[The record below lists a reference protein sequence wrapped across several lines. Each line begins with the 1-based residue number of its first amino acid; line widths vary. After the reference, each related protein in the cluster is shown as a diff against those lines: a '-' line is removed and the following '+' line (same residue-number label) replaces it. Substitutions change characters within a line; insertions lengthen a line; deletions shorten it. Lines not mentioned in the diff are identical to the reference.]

1 MSDGFSIALVLREHR
16 VEWTAVHRRKNR
28 VEITQ
33 QKVVE
38 LQWPEG
44 LEDRRSPEAAAFL
57 KGKLPPVKGSV
68 GIVVPSDRVLMRVVE
83 LPSIDLEELR
93 GMAELQVD
101 KFSPFATEQMAIAI
115 EVLHQVEDRSRVLIA
130 AVQNEYI
137 DHLGEFL
144 MKAGLYPQSVDVDV
158 LGWWTLIRDAGH
170 LTAGGQEMVLIHD
183 DHCAQLIVAR
193 DGIPVMIRALDTR
206 LPLHDA
212 AFAAEAVEEIEYTV
226 MTLEA
231 GWGAMPTTRLA
242 IWTRGAV
249 PADVV
254 DPIARAAG
262 FPVQVFDL
270 ASLPPLSE
278 GLSRRMT
285 SPESASLDL
294 APTTWRRGILSK
306 QLQRRAL
313 LVGFAAMMIWSVA
326 LGGLW
331 FWTQRQRSLLEKDLA
346 AINQLQR
353 DVEAV
358 RELRRQVEWL
368 QQYADR
374 SYSSLE
380 CLREVSELLPA
391 GVDITSFTYNKA
403 SQVNLRGEA
412 DNDGPVNDF
421 ISRLEKSGLFTSVK
435 TEGISTASRGG
446 RTRSQFRITM
456 TLPVAVVEEGA

>member
-1 MSDGFSIALVLREHR
+1 MSDGFFIALVLRDDR
-16 VEWTAVHRRKNR
+16 VEWTAVQRRKSR
-28 VEITQ
+28 VDITQ

-44 LEDRRSPEAAAFL
+44 MEDRRSSEAAAFL

-68 GIVVPSDRVLMRVVE
+68 GIAVPSDRVLMRVVE

-101 KFSPFATEQMAIAI
+101 KFSPFPTDQMAIAI
-115 EVLHQVEDRSRVLIA
+115 EVLHQAEDRSRVLIA

-137 DHLGEFL
+137 DHLGDFL

-170 LTAGGQEMVLIHD
+170 LTTAGQEMVLIHD
-183 DHCAQLIVAR
+183 DHCAQLIVTR

-206 LPLHDA
+206 LPLHDP

-231 GWGAMPTTRLA
+231 GWGAMPTMRLA

-249 PADVV
+249 PAEVV
-254 DPIARAAG
+254 EPIARHAHLA
-262 FPVQVFDL
+262 VQAFDL
-270 ASLPPLSE
+270 ATLPPLSE
-278 GLSRRMT
+278 GLSRRMI

-294 APTTWRRGILSK
+294 APATWRRGILSK

-313 LVGFAAMMIWSVA
+313 LAGSSA
-326 LGGLW
+326 LAVWLVVIGGVW
-331 FWTQRQRSLLEKDLA
+331 FWTQHQRSLLEKNRAD
-346 AINQLQR
+346 INRLQSE
-353 DVEAV
+353 VEAV

-374 SYSSLE
+374 SYSTLE

-412 DNDGPVNDF
+412 DTDDPVNEF
-421 ISRLEKSGLFTSVK
+421 IGRLEKSGLFTSVT

-456 TLPVAVVEEGA
+456 TLPAPPAEEGS